1 MDFCMSNSMS
11 NAAEATHSL
20 KSDKMVEDTKILL
33 TKIQLASDLHLEFLP
48 SDYSNWNEIIEPKAE
63 ILCLLGDIG
72 MISIESERNRLLRF
86 LAYCCDSFQKV
97 LFISGNHEYYNSGI
111 KGDEI
116 MCMDDIDQVLYS
128 FEDIFNGKFKYLNS
142 ESIIIDG
149 VLFLGTTLWSE
160 MLNTDCKQVVEGFLK
175 DYKVIFKENKT
186 TKISST
192 QTHELFI
199 KNKKWLIDNIE
210 SNNGKLPICVL
221 THHTPS
227 LTNTSNPIYNYEKNH
242 PNFYVKHGFSSNM
255 DELLTNNDL
264 RVWAYGHTHY
274 NNIQYRNRTLL
285 LSNQHGY
292 NVNAHID
299 NYKRSLVVG
308 IFTDRAE
315 VF

>member
-1 MDFCMSNSMS
+1 M
-11 NAAEATHSL
+11 
-20 KSDKMVEDTKILL
+20 
-33 TKIQLASDLHLEFLP
+33 HLEFLP

-242 PNFYVKHGFSSNM
+242 PNFYVEIYNF
-255 DELLTNNDL
+255 LL
-264 RVWAYGHTHY
+264 
-274 NNIQYRNRTLL
+274 
-285 LSNQHGY
+285 
-292 NVNAHID
+292 
-299 NYKRSLVVG
+299 
-308 IFTDRAE
+308 
-315 VF
+315 